1 MNIEKTME
9 FIVSN
14 LADLTVKQAEL
25 TVKQARTDRQIHG
38 LQVLVKT
45 GMRTLVKTQNSVKR
59 TDEVVRGLAAEQKLT
74 KQALRGLAGQMGEL
88 AVAQKRSEERFQRWL
103 DRGSNGGKG
112 RG

>member
-45 GMRTLVKTQNSVKR
+45 GMRMLVKTQDSVR
-59 TDEVVRGLAAEQKLT
+59 QIAAEQKLT
-74 KQALRGLAGQMGEL
+74 KQALRELAGQMGEL
-88 AVAQKRSEERFQRWL
+88 AAAQKRSEERSQRWL